1 MILKEVSP
9 RQSAGGHLSR
19 ISFALFFASN
29 LLLAKAFAQS
39 ATTGAINGLIRDTHG
54 RPVQAADVTITGDHE
69 GSRTLHWSS
78 ASGAILL
85 PALSPG
91 EYTMEISAP
100 PGRKVRVTGIL
111 VEVGGT
117 AQVQVTLPPET
128 MITEVTVDADE
139 SDDIEE
145 PAAAATVM
153 SPREIQ
159 HLPVNGRRWQS
170 FALLTPEANA
180 GTSSEA
186 SGLLSFRGI
195 ASSQNSS
202 RIDGADNDQ
211 SFSGSPHGSGT
222 DAGPETELESESEG
236 QSPSANSG
244 RDYSSGSGGGRRP
257 GAEFTFPQEA
267 VREFRVT
274 GQNYSALYGHSAG
287 GVITTVSRGGTD
299 KLHGSGFYLLR
310 ESAWA
315 ATNPF
320 SVATRYTTAGVTTAF
335 VKPQDHRQQ
344 FGGSFGGP
352 VASARYPHRY
362 FFFYALEAQRRS
374 FPAVSSPEDPSFY
387 VLTDTQRAL
396 LGNRGVTALQTG
408 NALRYLDSL
417 TGTVPRRAD
426 QTVNFLKLEDH
437 ISGRSQV
444 SLQYDRSRFSSPA
457 GLRSAPV
464 VNRAIRS
471 FGDQQISTD
480 SVLGRWTYT
489 SRTSFSNELRLQYNR
504 DHHYE
509 QPQTPLPQ
517 EPGIG
522 PGGLAP
528 EVAIG
533 PQGLYFGTPASV
545 GKGSSPDEHR
555 WHIAQTAM
563 LAYGRNLIQ
572 AGTDYSYVTD
582 ATDSLPNSAGTF
594 HYDSG
599 ATGGKAGG
607 LVDWVTDY
615 TFNVNTIPNGGCA
628 SINAP
633 VHDFCFHSFSQSF
646 GRQNAKFSTQEFAGF
661 VQERWR
667 PRETLSLTAGL
678 RYEYEL
684 LPIPE
689 QPNRAVDAIFSQRGA
704 TSIFPEDRNNF
715 GPRVAAAWQPLG
727 EGRGTVRIAYGLYYG
742 RLPAATIRSALIN
755 TATSSSTTQIRI
767 LPSTVTACPQ
777 VDNQGF
783 GYPCAYTAAPPTS
796 VSATTGVT
804 VFDRRFRIPMSQQ
817 ASVSLEREVRP
828 IAVFS
833 ATFLADINRQLP
845 NSVDINIA
853 PSSTTRTF
861 QLQGGTHTVGVR
873 DGYTFI
879 LPLYTQRI
887 SSNFGPIT
895 AITSNA
901 NGSYNALVLQARHRT
916 QGGLE
921 FRASWT
927 WSKSIDFGQ
936 NGGSVPHTNGQFDPF
951 DIRYDKGL
959 SALNLPHKFVA
970 SAVWQPKVK
979 TELPVLNVLGSGW
992 LLAPALTE
1000 TSGRPYSYNI
1010 FGGSRLSGGHESING
1025 SGGELYLP
1033 TVGRDTLRL
1042 PDSLNLNL
1050 RLARE
1055 LRPSESIHV
1064 QAIAEAFNLTNH
1076 VNYTAANQR
1085 AFLVGTPSNG
1095 VTPLIYQN
1103 ASAVGLE
1110 GLNSRPFGSFTA
1122 ASEDVSRERQLQFG
1136 IRVEF

>member
-1 MILKEVSP
+1 MILKEVGP
-9 RQSAGGHLSR
+9 RQSAGRRLSKV
-19 ISFALFFASN
+19 ICVFFLAQNLFTSQAP
-29 LLLAKAFAQS
+29 AQS
-39 ATTGAINGLIRDTHG
+39 ATTGAISGQIRDAYG
-54 RPVQAADVTITGDHE
+54 NPVQTGEITITGSNE
-69 GSRTLHWSS
+69 VSRRLHWSS
-78 ASGAILL
+78 ASGALFV
-85 PALSPG
+85 PALTPG
-91 EYTMEISAP
+91 DYTMEITAGS
-100 PGRKVRVTGIL
+100 GKWVRITNML

-117 AQVQVTLPPET
+117 ARFQVALPPE
-128 MITEVTVDADE
+128 IVSTEVTVDAGE

-145 PAAAATVM
+145 PSAAATVI
-153 SPREIQ
+153 SPSEIQ
-159 HLPVNGRRWQS
+159 QLPVNGRRWQS
-170 FALLTPEANA
+170 FALLTPEANPGA
-180 GTSSEA
+180 PSDA

-222 DAGPETELESESEG
+222 DSGPETEIESESES

-244 RDYSSGSGGGRRP
+244 RDYSSGSGAGRRP

-320 SVATRYTTAGVTTAF
+320 SIATRYTTSGITTAF
-335 VKPQDHRQQ
+335 VKPQDQRQQ

-352 VASARYPHRY
+352 IDPARFPHRF
-362 FFFYALEAQRRS
+362 FFFYAAEAQRRS

-387 VLTDTQRAL
+387 ALTDTQRAL
-396 LGNRGVTALQTG
+396 LGNRGVTELQTR
-408 NALRYLDSL
+408 NALTYLDSL
-417 TGTVPRRAD
+417 TGTAPRRAD
-426 QTVNFLKLEDH
+426 QTVNFLKVEDH
-437 ISGRSQV
+437 ISARNHL
-444 SLQYDRSRFSSPA
+444 SLQYNRTRFSSPS
-457 GLRSAPV
+457 GLRSAAV

-480 SVLGRWTYT
+480 SILGRWTYT
-489 SRTSFSNELRLQYNR
+489 RRTSFSNEVRVQYNR

-517 EPGIG
+517 EPAIG

-528 EVAIG
+528 EIAIG

-555 WHIAQTAM
+555 WHVAQTAM
-563 LAYGRNLIQ
+563 LLHGRHLIQ
-572 AGTDYSYVTD
+572 AGADYSYVTD
-582 ATDSLPNSAGTF
+582 ATDSLPNSTGTF

-607 LVDWVTDY
+607 LVDWITDY

-633 VHDFCFHSFSQSF
+633 IHDFCFRSFSQSF
-646 GRQNAKFSTQEFAGF
+646 GRQTAKFSTQEFAGF

-667 PRETLSLTAGL
+667 PSETLSLTAGL

-689 QPNRAVDAIFSQRGA
+689 QPNRAVDAIFGSQGA

-715 GPRVAAAWQPLG
+715 GPRIAAAWQPLG

-742 RLPAATIRSALIN
+742 RLPAATIRSAFTN
-755 TATSSSTTQIRI
+755 TAISTSTTQIRI
-767 LPSTVTACPQ
+767 LPTTVTACPQ
-777 VDNQGF
+777 VANQGF
-783 GYPCAYTAAPPTS
+783 GYPCAYIAAPQTS
-796 VSATTGVT
+796 VSATTAVT

-817 ASVSLEREVRP
+817 ASLSLEREVRP

-853 PSSTTRTF
+853 PASTIRTF
-861 QLQGGTHTVGVR
+861 QLQGGTKTVGVR
-873 DGYTFI
+873 DGDTFI
-879 LPLYTQRI
+879 LPVYTQRV

-895 AITSNA
+895 AVTSNA
-901 NGSYNALVLQARHRT
+901 NGSYNALVLQARHRSRA
-916 QGGLE
+916 GLE

-959 SALNLPHKFVA
+959 SALNVPHKFVV
-970 SAVWQPKVK
+970 SAVWQPKPR
-979 TELPVLNVLGSGW
+979 TESQIVRILSSSW

-1000 TSGRPYSYNI
+1000 ASGRPYSYNI
-1010 FGGSRLSGGHESING
+1010 FGGSRLSGGHETING

-1042 PDSLNLNL
+1042 PDTLTLNV

-1055 LRPSESIHV
+1055 LRPSESVHV

-1085 AFLVGTPSNG
+1085 AFLVGIPSNG

-1103 ASAVGLE
+1103 ASAVGVE
-1110 GLNSRPFGSFTA
+1110 GLNSRPFGTFTS
-1122 ASEDVSRERQLQFG
+1122 ASQDVSRERQLQFG
-1136 IRVEF
+1136 VRVQF